1 MGAGAERVDA
11 IAESAPAGAERASAV
26 SERKGGSREG
36 GHERGHRRLRF
47 PKRHTLHISCVT
59 YVKI

>member
-1 MGAGAERVDA
+1 VDA
-11 IAESAPAGAERASAV
+11 IAESAPVGAERASAV

-36 GHERGHRRLRF
+36 GHERGHRRLQF
-47 PKRHTLHISCVT
+47 PERHELHISCVT